1 MGKIV
6 DGLLEEIKKLS
17 ANDKA
22 TLGRELSKIV
32 GIKGSFSPGGGI
44 TDTGDILSERLRT
57 RTELFKS
64 QGVAAKEMVD
74 IFSSVEEASR
84 RLTGETQA
92 GMAALNELGAS
103 MKSFA
108 FLSNE
113 ARVSLI
119 EGAITLEKFGVSAGT
134 LGEIMDTATF
144 SFGANQEQMTKLTN
158 QLGEIVS
165 KFPGQAQQIAENF
178 RNAQQSLLYDS
189 NKIIQVFGKLQKT
202 STMTGVSF
210 DSLTNA
216 FGNSMDTFQGSSEK
230 AGRLNA
236 ILGKSVFN
244 SIDLLGKTEAERVET
259 IIAGVKKNV
268 NVEALKQNKFQLQA
282 VAAGLGLTPDETRRL
297 LSGKATVEDVMK
309 GKKDPR
315 QAAQE
320 RMAEA
325 LDDNTMGLKELQNA
339 YMAIG
344 LTQMER
350 FRIGF
355 NTEASREITNQI
367 KGFFDL
373 AGDASIKNIN
383 DLIERTQ
390 SAAIAS
396 GAEGAKEMAKSLD
409 ELFNKFIAG
418 GSTKEAFESLK
429 GQFKDLGDRF
439 KAEFKISESER
450 MDRDLI
456 AVKAGQKLVAF
467 ELGEQAA
474 KAIISPIAKA
484 INDFLGPASGAGAK
498 TPNKETIDALS
509 GLKPATEQLTAA
521 TNTLTA
527 VFSNAEFKLTLDKGP
542 AGSLLGTGTLTI
554 DPKYQ
559 LQSKIQE
566 AKRK

>member
-22 TLGRELSKIV
+22 TLGRELGKIT

-44 TDTGDILSERLRT
+44 TDTGDILEERLRT

-355 NTEASREITNQI
+355 NTEASREITDQI

-409 ELFNKFIAG
+409 ELFDKFIAG

-450 MDRDLI
+450 IDRDLI

-467 ELGEQAA
+467 ELGEKAA

-527 VFSNAEFKLTLDKGP
+527 AFSNAEFKLTLDKGP
-542 AGSLLGTGTLTI
+542 TGSLLGTGTLTI